1 MEWKGELLH
10 DEDDDDLSSLLMEN
24 GSNGALQQ
32 PRLVR
37 FRDGWCGFGGVESS
51 EEVSE
56 VRPWHGPWVRMTGA
70 STLFDSSLAALRR
83 DRNTT
88 RPSPS
93 F

>member
-10 DEDDDDLSSLLMEN
+10 DGEDDDLSSLLMEN

-51 EEVSE
+51 EEEVSE
-56 VRPWHGPWVRMTGA
+56 VRPWLWVRMTGA
-70 STLFDSSLAALRR
+70 STLFDSSRR
-83 DRNTT
+83 ATP
-88 RPSPS
+88 RPEYD
-93 F
+93 

>member
-1 MEWKGELLH
+1 MEWKGELLQ

-56 VRPWHGPWVRMTGA
+56 MRPWVRMTGA
-70 STLFDSSLAALRR
+70 STLFDSSRR
-83 DRNTT
+83 ATP
-88 RPSPS
+88 RPEYD
-93 F
+93 